1 MRRYHTKLPLIF
13 LSVALAP
20 AALAST
26 WYVDGVNGDDIND
39 CKSRTTACATIG
51 HAISLSASG
60 DSVMIAAAT
69 IRRISLSPLACS

>member
-1 MRRYHTKLPLIF
+1 MRRYHTKHPLIF
-13 LSVALAP
+13 LSLALPP

-26 WYVDGVNGDDIND
+26 WYVDGVNGDDTND

-51 HAISLSASG
+51 HAMSLSASG

-69 IRRISLSPLACS
+69 AGCHLE